1 MGGVSNSGPADA
13 PPTRDAAANRA
24 IRRDCKRFARR
35 RRAGLRWRLSLGAR
49 RSNLQNGRMAY
60 IGVTSRMRSRRADAY
75 RPPKWEPGRAIRA
88 ESSLVGAAL
97 VSQLR
102 RALRAPRFRD
112 RFSRLETEELLNAGF
127 RRLAT

>member
-1 MGGVSNSGPADA
+1 
-13 PPTRDAAANRA
+13 
-24 IRRDCKRFARR
+24 
-35 RRAGLRWRLSLGAR
+35 
-49 RSNLQNGRMAY
+49 
-60 IGVTSRMRSRRADAY
+60 MRSRRADAY

-88 ESSLVGAAL
+88 EQSLWDAKL
-97 VSQLR
+97 ISELR